1 MGQAKQR
8 GTAQERAESAIQS
21 TIDATLAKIKTVL
34 DRYYQ
39 DMPNN
44 FSQAENYFTGYVA
57 AFDIKDGMELEGK
70 ESEWA
75 YDGLPSSSIPSLISN
90 AATYPV
96 KQFSACEKLF
106 GMS

>member
-1 MGQAKQR
+1 MWIIR
-8 GTAQERAESAIQS
+8 GYTWGKLSKEEFTAQERAESAIQS

-57 AFDIKDGMELEGK
+57 AFDIKDGIGT
-70 ESEWA
+70 WR
-75 YDGLPSSSIPSLISN
+75 
-90 AATYPV
+90 
-96 KQFSACEKLF
+96 
-106 GMS
+106 